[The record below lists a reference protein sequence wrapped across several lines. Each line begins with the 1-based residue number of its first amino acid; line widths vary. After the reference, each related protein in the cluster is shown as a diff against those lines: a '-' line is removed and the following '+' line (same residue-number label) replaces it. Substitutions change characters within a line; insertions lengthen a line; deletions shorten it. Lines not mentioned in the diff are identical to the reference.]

1 MSKNKGRETVPTKST
16 PAEKSVSPE
25 KVESSVRSPA
35 TKKAHPAKH
44 PHGRN

>member
-16 PAEKSVSPE
+16 PAEKSVPAE
-25 KVESSVRSPA
+25 KVESSVRSPV
-35 TKKAHPAKH
+35 KKVHPAKH